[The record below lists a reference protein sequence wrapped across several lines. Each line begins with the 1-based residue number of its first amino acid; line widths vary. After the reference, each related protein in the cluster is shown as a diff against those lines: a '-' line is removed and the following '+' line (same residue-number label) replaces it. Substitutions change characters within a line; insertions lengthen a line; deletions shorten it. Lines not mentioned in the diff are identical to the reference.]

1 MRYPFFTK
9 GGKFPYTNFNNVNL
23 DWMLKQLKKIDDIA
37 EIDTEA
43 LKKAAEAAEAAT
55 EAAAAA
61 TAAAQ
66 TATATAEAA
75 RQTAQ
80 GALDTAEGIADT
92 ADSALSAAQAAQT
105 TAGDAQTAADNAL
118 TAVEN
123 SVSFVEN
130 QSGKTAAEKE
140 RARRNSGQHE
150 INIIVD
156 NRITAA
162 SESAAAAQATA
173 DSALDSVDRSA
184 DLSITIGNASNSSTL
199 STVGSIGILSLSVN
213 VTDAIPVNT
222 WTTLGQLPSGVVPVA
237 ITIGLGRRGLAS
249 TYSPLMARVTT
260 NRNIQVSLDYAFDGS
275 GSTSIRAVV
284 IFAMRRT

>member
-9 GGKFPYTNFNNVNL
+9 GGRFPYTNFNNVNL

-37 EIDTEA
+37 EIDSEA

-55 EAAAAA
+55 EAAATA

-105 TAGDAQTAADNAL
+105 TAGNAQTAADNAL
-118 TAVEN
+118 LKTLT

-130 QSGKTAAEKE
+130 QTGRTAAEKL
-140 RARRNSGQHE
+140 RARQNIGQETLNTGFQNSLNSHTSAIQE
-150 INIIVD
+150 LNTLTTYSD
-156 NRITAA
+156 QLTA
-162 SESAAAAQATA
+162 Q
-173 DSALDSVDRSA
+173 V
-184 DLSITIGNASNSSTL
+184 STSL
-199 STVGSIGILSLSVN
+199 WLPRLQKLGGLCFLSLSVN
-213 VTDAIPVNT
+213 ITQNLAANVYTTICTIPNACRPSQNWTAVVSVGSGANVTNAQLLVNAA
-222 WTTLGQLPSGVVPVA
+222 GQVRIAPFTA
-237 ITIGLGRRGLAS
+237 Y
-249 TYSPLMARVTT
+249 TYS
-260 NRNIQVSLDYAFDGS
+260 S
-275 GSTSIRAVV
+275 GEGLPVRGMMCYPV
-284 IFAMRRT
+284 